1 MSPFGSHARLQGCH
15 KPDAIV
21 VARTAVALA
30 FLAFSLPWGW
40 PNRPVGSIK
49 ASVNAPAE
57 NTASI
62 RDCIRRDITR
72 SYFSLVLL
80 QKVGDLGDARLG
92 ARVVHLL
99 AGPGAAYAA
108 DGVIARDN
116 RCSAAEREVFAD
128 IPLRGVLRIGGALL
142 KLERG
147 GAKHPRRVRF
157 SASHLSGLR
166 AGLLIAQDHHD
177 LA

>member
-1 MSPFGSHARLQGCH
+1 MRPERRTEWTAGTPALGSGSRRRSRTRRSFPLRSVTSMSPFGSHARLQGCH
-15 KPDAIV
+15 SPDAIV
-21 VARTAVALA
+21 VGRTAVALA
-30 FLAFSLPWGW
+30 FLAFSLPCGW

-49 ASVNAPAE
+49 ARVNAPAE

-72 SYFSLVLL
+72 SYFSQVLL

-108 DGVIARDN
+108 DGVI
-116 RCSAAEREVFAD
+116 
-128 IPLRGVLRIGGALL
+128 
-142 KLERG
+142 
-147 GAKHPRRVRF
+147 
-157 SASHLSGLR
+157 
-166 AGLLIAQDHHD
+166 
-177 LA
+177 